1 VPEAFDGLK
10 RNFNAAVEAVAVA
23 MGQVAHR
30 ARGLYGTS
38 DEIAA
43 AANDLSRRTEQQA
56 ASLEEAS
63 AALHEATTSVAHT
76 AIVADA
82 ATETLTDVRHVA
94 AEASRVVL
102 ETVDAVQEIEKS
114 ASQIASIVGVI
125 DEIAFQTNLLALNAG
140 VEAARAGEAG
150 RGFAVVAMEV
160 RQLAQRS
167 ATAAKDIR
175 KLILESSTHVKGGV
189 EKAEA
194 SGEALGRI
202 VTRVDSLADRVLEI
216 AASAREQSH
225 TLAQINTEI
234 ANLDQMNQQN
244 EAMVEQTTAATMSL
258 TRDARDLSELVGSF
272 RLEAQQQPTVPTDAR
287 LGARRAA

>member
-1 VPEAFDGLK
+1 
-10 RNFNAAVEAVAVA
+10 
-23 MGQVAHR
+23 
-30 ARGLYGTS
+30 
-38 DEIAA
+38 
-43 AANDLSRRTEQQA
+43 
-56 ASLEEAS
+56 
-63 AALHEATTSVAHT
+63 
-76 AIVADA
+76 
-82 ATETLTDVRHVA
+82 VRHVA

-102 ETVDAVQEIEKS
+102 ETVDAVQDIEKS
-114 ASQIASIVGVI
+114 ASQIASIIGVI

-175 KLILESSTHVKGGV
+175 TLILASSTQVKGGV

-202 VTRVDSLADRVLEI
+202 LTRVDSLADCVLEI

-244 EAMVEQTTAATMSL
+244 AAMVEQTTAATMSL

-272 RLEAQQQPTVPTDAR
+272 RLEAQQQPTAPTDAR
-287 LGARRAA
+287 HGARRAA